1 MNLSL
6 WLAMLTWANAL
17 AFGFLYN
24 GRAVS
29 PNPQDWFNETQG
41 KNQPDA
47 WHIAGVQQ
55 NAYKPCDS

>member
-1 MNLSL
+1 
-6 WLAMLTWANAL
+6 MLTWANAL

-29 PNPQDWFNETQG
+29 PNSQDWFNETQG